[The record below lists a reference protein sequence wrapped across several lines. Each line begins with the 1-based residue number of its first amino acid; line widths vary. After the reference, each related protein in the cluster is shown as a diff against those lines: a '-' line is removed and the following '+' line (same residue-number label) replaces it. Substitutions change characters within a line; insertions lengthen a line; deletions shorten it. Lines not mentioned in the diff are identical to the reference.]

1 MTTTQTGLLAG
12 LIIGL
17 AAAFGTF
24 GGVVVVV
31 AAGLIGLV
39 VGRVLEG
46 KLDLNEL
53 FGRGRD
59 R

>member
-39 VGRVLEG
+39 IGRVLEG

>member
-12 LIIGL
+12 LSIGL
-17 AAAFGTF
+17 TAAFGTF
-24 GGVVVVV
+24 GGVVVVM

-53 FGRGRD
+53 LGRGRD

>member
-31 AAGLIGLV
+31 ATGLIGLV
-39 VGRVLEG
+39 IGRVLEG